1 MARKRYDE
9 TDEIFGETPEVI
21 EEPVETPVFTA
32 KTKKPVDVDAFI
44 ARMLKVINEW
54 PDGARKRAAADRIL
68 KNKNK

>member
-9 TDEIFGETPEVI
+9 QDERFEETPEVF

-32 KTKKPVDVDAFI
+32 KKKVDVDAFI
-44 ARMLKVINEW
+44 ARKLKVVNEW